1 MFRPTP
7 GRARR
12 PLPALALVAPAF
24 ALPETAHGSP
34 QGPTV
39 TAEVGSE
46 GVVIRGGER
55 IGQGPVRL
63 DLRGRLAQ
71 PRTVA
76 VIELKPGVTAD
87 DVRAADIASLDDRG
101 DIARLGRR
109 VAAAVRAGV
118 LADLQRGLVAASVVH

>member
-1 MFRPTP
+1 
-7 GRARR
+7 
-12 PLPALALVAPAF
+12 VAPAF

-76 VIELKPGVTAD
+76 DIELKPGVTAD
-87 DVRAADIASLDDRG
+87 DVRDIASLDDPG
-101 DIARLGRR
+101 DIARLGRL